1 MFSSS
6 TSLADLRV
14 KQGAYV
20 RPWRNGL
27 APRFVPIPD
36 SFPIHGVSGTAMKGT
51 AELPLALRTLMGY
64 SEVLSYYSF
73 EWPLMDSSNQ

>member
-1 MFSSS
+1 MFSFS

-20 RPWRNGL
+20 PPWRNGL
-27 APRFVPIPD
+27 ALLLVPIPD

-51 AELPLALRTLMGY
+51 TELPLALRTLMGY

-73 EWPLMDSSNQ
+73 EWRNPSMTNQ